1 MQKTFS
7 FLKQQ
12 VFILTVTLLLAV
24 SVQAVQLDQIK
35 ISAIE
40 TCHTG
45 ITNFRWSIRIT
56 NDSHETTLPGIVTLC
71 LLDRS
76 GKPTTELT
84 SPARALAAGEQRV
97 LTSSA
102 QLPTDLF
109 LPWYWGDNP
118 QVLAKIEEDQCAASA
133 NLCFSKVEICNVE
146 TTSTALVQ
154 FEWEITVTNISGGD
168 SPPAAVVIL
177 LLNDSGDPVVI
188 LSEIVPALN
197 AGESTLI
204 AKTATAN
211 EYIFLPWYRDER
223 RRTVIEV
230 RCSESPNQAQP
241 TWVESQ

>member
-1 MQKTFS
+1 MRKTFS

-35 ISAIE
+35 ITAIE

-45 ITNFRWSIRIT
+45 MTNFRWSIRMT

-76 GKPTTELT
+76 GKPTTELN
-84 SPARALAAGEQRV
+84 SPARALAAGEQQV
-97 LTSSA
+97 VTSSA

-109 LPWYWGDNP
+109 LPWYWGENP
-118 QVLAKIEEDQCAASA
+118 QVLAKIEEDESAASA
-133 NLCFSKVEICNVE
+133 NLCFSKVEIHNVE
-146 TTSTALVQ
+146 STPTVLVQ

-177 LLNDSGDPVVI
+177 LLNNLGDPVVI

-197 AGESTLI
+197 ANESTLI
-204 AKTATAN
+204 AKVATAD
-211 EYIFLPWYRDER
+211 EDIFLPWYRDER

-230 RCSESPNQAQP
+230 RCPESLNQAQS
-241 TWVESQ
+241 TWSESR